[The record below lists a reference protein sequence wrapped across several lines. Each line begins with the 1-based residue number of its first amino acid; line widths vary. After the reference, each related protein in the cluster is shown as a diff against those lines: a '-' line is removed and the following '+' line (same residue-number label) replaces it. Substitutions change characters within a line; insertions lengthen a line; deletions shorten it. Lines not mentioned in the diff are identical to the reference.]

1 MAFESLDVEKIN
13 VLDSEFS
20 WLNSADIIK
29 KWKNYIHDT
38 EDEKSNKNFSD
49 WENAINSLWN
59 DRLGLRKYSKALEFM
74 MNISTTLNSSFVS
87 KIAETRA
94 NLASN
99 NSDDVQS
106 RNNEIEYYLLLKE
119 IFSQEKDKFVRRY
132 KNDFS
137 EKFWK
142 GAFND
147 VFYDIVELVLSY
159 YRNFDIAKIFWDAPY
174 NKLYDEDILSSE
186 KLIHSWEKFAKN
198 AWEWHNS
205 IIFVSWRNQLWLRWY
220 QNALCIMMKIDY
232 ILNNNLHS
240 IIDENTTM
248 DQILSDLETKKDG
261 YNDLAESIKKSF
273 FQYIEEFKMAFVK
286 DYWKR
291 FFDSMFSEIVECA
304 LNNYKYGVISNICR
318 DALEE
323 LKDEKEAKN
332 E

>member
-13 VLDSEFS
+13 VLDSEFL

-29 KWKNYIHDT
+29 KWKNYILDT
-38 EDEKSNKNFSD
+38 EDEKSNINFSD

-59 DRLGLRKYSKALEFM
+59 DRLELRKYSKALEFM

-119 IFSQEKDKFVRRY
+119 IFSQEKDKFIRRY

-137 EKFWK
+137 EKFWR

-147 VFYDIVELVLSY
+147 AFYDIVELVLLY
-159 YRNFDIAKIFWDAPY
+159 YRNLDIAKIFGDAPY

-186 KLIHSWEKFAKN
+186 NLIHSWKKFAKD
-198 AWEWHNS
+198 AWEWQNDVKY
-205 IIFVSWRNQLWLRWY
+205 VSWIDQLWLRSY

-232 ILNNNLHS
+232 ILNNSLHS
-240 IIDENTTM
+240 IIDENTTI
-248 DQILSDLETKKDG
+248 DQILSDLEAKKDG
-261 YNDLAESIKKSF
+261 YKDLAESIKKSF
-273 FQYIEEFKMAFVK
+273 FEYIEEFKVAFFK
-286 DYWKR
+286 DYWKHY
-291 FFDSMFSEIVECA
+291 FDGMFSKIVECA
-304 LNNYKYGVISNICR
+304 LKNYKYVVISNICR

-323 LKDEKEAKN
+323 SKDEKEARN